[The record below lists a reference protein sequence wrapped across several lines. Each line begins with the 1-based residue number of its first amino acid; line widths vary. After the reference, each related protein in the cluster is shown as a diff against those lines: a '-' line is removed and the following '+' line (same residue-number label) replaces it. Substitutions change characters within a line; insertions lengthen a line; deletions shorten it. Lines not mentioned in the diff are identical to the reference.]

1 MLPHGTP
8 GLGRGFFFFKIIF
21 SARITFMTYNFS
33 AFKEAIKKSEDWLA
47 KEYSSLHTGQANPG
61 VLDGIMVDSYG
72 TKQPIKNVGSI
83 SIEDPK
89 TLRVIPWDRELVR
102 EVEKEILKSDLGL
115 SVAVDQSGMRVIFPM
130 LTTENREKLVK
141 VIKSKLEDARIS
153 VKKER
158 ENVIRE
164 IDRMAREGEMSED
177 EKERS
182 KADLQKLVD
191 EANQKLEGI
200 FDNKESIVMGK

>member
-1 MLPHGTP
+1 
-8 GLGRGFFFFKIIF
+8 
-21 SARITFMTYNFS
+21 MTYNFS